1 MSTPVGARILSN
13 STVVYTVK
21 SAPENMYGI
30 INEIDPDIFREVEG
44 ADIVFGL
51 PLVHCTAP

>member
-1 MSTPVGARILSN
+1 M
-13 STVVYTVK
+13 YTVK

-44 ADIVFGL
+44 ADIEFGL
-51 PLVHCTAP
+51 PLLYRIKQTS